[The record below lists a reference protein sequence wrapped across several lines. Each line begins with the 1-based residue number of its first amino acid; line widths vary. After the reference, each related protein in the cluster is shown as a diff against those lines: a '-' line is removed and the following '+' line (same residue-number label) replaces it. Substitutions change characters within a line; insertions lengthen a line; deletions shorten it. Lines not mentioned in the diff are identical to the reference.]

1 MFLHAFMFY
10 SASSHGGSEPELH
23 HNDTVVDMQALDAHF
38 SKKIADDTKTHHML
52 DDNLIVPRARV
63 RILSLMVQSLAL

>member
-1 MFLHAFMFY
+1 M
-10 SASSHGGSEPELH
+10 SSHAGSDAELH

-52 DDNLIVPRARV
+52 EENLIAPRSKV
-63 RILSLMVQSLAL
+63 SSTS